1 MEEDKKLYKEF
12 IDGKPEA
19 FERIVIKYKK
29 NLIYFIT
36 RYVKNIEIAEDI
48 FQEVI
53 LYILE
58 NKEKYNSEYSLKTF
72 MYIIAKSKAL
82 NYIKHDKYIKNVKYN
97 EIIEESQLIEDV
109 IYSREIAIEI
119 RKNIN
124 KLPRK
129 YQIVLYLTQLD
140 GISYKET
147 AKIMDKTEKQIK
159 TLVYNAK
166 KKLKQILIKEKI
178 IKIDINK
185 KISILCIFIIIA
197 VATSGITYASVKIYE
212 SIKGKATLY
221 STYTNKINKNDKNSV
236 WTPSFQLAWN
246 ELMDCIEGKIIFDVQ
261 NEPTNL
267 LNEKIFTK
275 DMLQENEYYIKIGRT
290 TEEFRKEVQDEVR
303 KKFNINVLDNVSFNR
318 EDEEHYTIYVL
329 FMKKFEFLIP
339 FDKLE
344 SGNFNNSEEKV
355 EYFGINSMS
364 DEKLN
369 NNVEVLFY
377 NNENDF
383 CIKLKTRENDELIL
397 YRTDSCDSFETAYG
411 ELLQKSVQYTGE
423 KNFNNKEDILK
434 IPKIQINTVNNYN
447 ELCNV
452 KIKNMKQMYIAN
464 ALQDVN
470 FSLNEKGGNVESEAG
485 IYNKLYTVAIDGR
498 KFVFS
503 DKFIIFMKK
512 SNSELPFF
520 SLKIDDTNILNTK

>member
-12 IDGKPEA
+12 IDGKLEA

-48 FQEVI
+48 FQKVI

-129 YQIVLYLTQLD
+129 YQIVLYLTQL
-140 GISYKET
+140 
-147 AKIMDKTEKQIK
+147 
-159 TLVYNAK
+159 
-166 KKLKQILIKEKI
+166 
-178 IKIDINK
+178 
-185 KISILCIFIIIA
+185 
-197 VATSGITYASVKIYE
+197 
-212 SIKGKATLY
+212 
-221 STYTNKINKNDKNSV
+221 
-236 WTPSFQLAWN
+236 AWN
-246 ELMDCIEGKIIFDVQ
+246 ELMDYIEGKIIFDVQ

-318 EDEEHYTIYVL
+318 VDEEHYTIYVL

-470 FSLNEKGGNVESEAG
+470 FSLNEKGENVESEAG
-485 IYNKLYTVAIDGR
+485 IYNKLYTVATDGR
-498 KFVFS
+498 KFIFS

-520 SLKIDDTNILNTK
+520 SLKINDTNILNTK

>member
-19 FERIVIKYKK
+19 FEHIVIKYKK
-29 NLIYFIT
+29 SLIYFIT
-36 RYVKNIEIAEDI
+36 RYVKKIEIAEDI

-58 NKEKYNSEYSLKTF
+58 NKEKYNSEYSLKTY
-72 MYIIAKSKAL
+72 MYIIARSKAL
-82 NYIKHDKYIKNVKYN
+82 NYIKHDKYIKNEKYN
-97 EIIEESQLIEDV
+97 EIIDEGLLIENV
-109 IYSREIAIEI
+109 IFSKEIEREV
-119 RKNIN
+119 RKNIRM
-124 KLPRK
+124 LPEE
-129 YQIVLYLTQLD
+129 YQIVLYLTQLE

-147 AKIMDKTEKQIK
+147 ARIMNKTEKQIK

-166 KKLKQILIKEKI
+166 KKLKNILVKKEI
-178 IKIDINK
+178 IKIDKNRGIR
-185 KISILCIFIIIA
+185 IICCFII
-197 VATSGITYASVKIYE
+197 VAFITTGIVYASVKLYE
-212 SIKGKATLY
+212 TIKEKATLY
-221 STYTNKINKNDKNSV
+221 PTYTNKIDKNDVNIV
-236 WTPSFQLAWN
+236 WVPSFQLAWN
-246 ELMDCIEGKIIFDVQ
+246 ELMNCIEGEIIFNVQ
-261 NEPTNL
+261 DEVTKF
-267 LNEKIFTK
+267 LNEKVFTK
-275 DMLQENEYYIKIGRT
+275 DMLSDNEYYIKIGRT
-290 TEEFRKEVQDEVR
+290 TEQFRKEIQNEVME
-303 KKFNINVLDNVSFNR
+303 KFNVNVLEKVRFTSENE
-318 EDEEHYTIYVL
+318 EDYTIYVL
-329 FMKKFEFLIP
+329 FMKKFQFLEP

-344 SGNFNNSEEKV
+344 SGNFNNSEEQV

-383 CIKLKTRENDELIL
+383 CIKLKIGENDELIL
-397 YRTDSCDSFETAYG
+397 YRADNCDSFECAYN
-411 ELLQKSVQYTGE
+411 EVLQKSDKYTGE
-423 KNFNNKEDILK
+423 KKFNNKDDILK
-434 IPKIQINTVNNYN
+434 IPKIQIDTVNNYN

-452 KIKNMKQMYIAN
+452 KIKNMNQMYISK
-464 ALQDVN
+464 ALQDVK
-470 FSLNEKGGNVESEAG
+470 FSLNEKGGNVESEAR
-485 IYNKLYTVAIDGR
+485 IYNKFFTVATDGR